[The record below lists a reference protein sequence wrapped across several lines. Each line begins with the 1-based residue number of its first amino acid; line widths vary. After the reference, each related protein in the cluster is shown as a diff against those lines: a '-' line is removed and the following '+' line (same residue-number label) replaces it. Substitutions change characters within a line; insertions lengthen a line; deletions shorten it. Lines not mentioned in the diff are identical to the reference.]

1 MFVALDKS
9 SNDLV
14 AIKRVK
20 ITRNPEMVKRET
32 KLLAECVS
40 KYIVRYYNSMLIDR
54 NYWVEERRLCNVQ
67 IVMEYCHCG
76 SVASY
81 LKNGNRLDESEIRDI
96 VSSCLLGLSYLHS
109 RRMVHRVAS
118 YGRIDM

>member
-1 MFVALDKS
+1 MLAALDKS

-14 AIKRVK
+14 AIKRVN
-20 ITRNPEMVKRET
+20 IARNPELVNRET

-40 KYIVRYYNSMLIDR
+40 KYIVRYYNTVIVDR
-54 NYWVEERRLCNVQ
+54 NCWVRERSLCNAQ

-76 SVASY
+76 SIASY

-96 VSSCLLGLSYLHS
+96 VSSCLLGLNYLHS
-109 RRMVHRVAS
+109 RKMVHRVAC
-118 YGRIDM
+118 